1 MTEQSWMNLLLF
13 VHLVAI
19 SWGVAGS
26 TLDNVFV
33 NLEREPWMSLLGIK
47 RGPWLTGQVF
57 PWLSRLITAGVAL
70 AGLSG
75 VAMVYLAGGGE
86 LNLKILTVKLILF
99 AILFVNG
106 MYLTLRLEPEMEHV
120 TPAGSGTREMEAF
133 QGVMGR
139 VRTHSLISLVGW
151 YVIVALS
158 IFIR

>member
-1 MTEQSWMNLLLF
+1 MTEQNWMDLLLF

-33 NLEREPWMSLLGIK
+33 NLEREPWTSLLGIK
-47 RGPWLTGQVF
+47 RGPWLTGPVF

-75 VAMVYLAGGGE
+75 IAMVYLAGGQE
-86 LNLKILTVKLILF
+86 LNLKILTVKLLLF

-120 TPAGSGTREMEAF
+120 TPAGSSAMQTEAF
-133 QGVMGR
+133 QDVMSR

-151 YVIVALS
+151 YAIVALS